1 MLTGWSLRNEGQD
14 MSLLASPRHF
24 RSLVFVPFLAAIFAF
39 PASAQTGSTSTP
51 AENATILYALVK
63 ENGLENTQVVL
74 TGVTPGGEFK
84 VARGQANPW
93 GFYEPDLAL
102 LLLFPI
108 TTDPSLLSMAVGLL
122 AVVTIRPCSA
132 SRV

>member
-1 MLTGWSLRNEGQD
+1 M
-14 MSLLASPRHF
+14 
-24 RSLVFVPFLAAIFAF
+24 
-39 PASAQTGSTSTP
+39 
-51 AENATILYALVK
+51 K
-63 ENGLENTQVVL
+63 ENGLENTQVVP

-122 AVVTIRPCSA
+122 AVVTIKPC
-132 SRV
+132 VCI